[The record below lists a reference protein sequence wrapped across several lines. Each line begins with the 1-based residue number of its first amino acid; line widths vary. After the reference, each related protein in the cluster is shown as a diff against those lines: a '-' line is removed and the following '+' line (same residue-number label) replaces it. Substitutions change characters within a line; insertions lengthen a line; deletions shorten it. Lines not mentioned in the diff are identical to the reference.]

1 MVYNRQLIPNSYQTN
16 VHSSQ
21 NNKLMVKKILLLF
34 SLLVCTCGEVLGQS
48 DEACNPDN
56 EFYEDYRCSCGP
68 KEYWFDDYCSD
79 VTTTEKSSICLNRL
93 TGIYAIL
100 EWIEV
105 NFPVYGE
112 TTTTMFSLESGGIDG
127 HAASQRS
134 ILNSLVD
141 GEVFQYTATS
151 RRDVYDNLYPG
162 AIATVADS
170 GNFLNRDSVT
180 PFDFENIQAVVVT
193 GTGNRNVEDNINT
206 LGGLVGENHDYRNL
220 PYPIGA
226 GGFEYIQWVSD
237 CNQFGDC
244 GIYRVNG
251 TCPAERFGL
260 STNRGSNFCG
270 TQAQNLCLL
279 GPYQV
284 PQGASEGTS
293 LATAYIGG
301 VIWAVAYFI
310 RHYPEYQ
317 WQEPL
322 TDLQAAVTSV
332 AIVKS
337 CTVDMGD
344 PGPDPEHG
352 LGMLSLECLNRYDDD
367 GNHIGFIDNP
377 LSVINENLY
386 LEPSGDY
393 VRPQLASASN
403 GVTIQVQVRVLLEGL
418 LD

>member
-1 MVYNRQLIPNSYQTN
+1 MGQPYCDPNHEEYP
-16 VHSSQ
+16 
-21 NNKLMVKKILLLF
+21 LYG
-34 SLLVCTCGEVLGQS
+34 CTCG
-48 DEACNPDN
+48 DKP
-56 EFYEDYRCSCGP
+56 
-68 KEYWFDDYCSD
+68 YWFDSHCSD
-79 VTTTEKSSICLNRL
+79 VSTTEKSSRCLNRL

-105 NFPVYGE
+105 NFPIYGE
-112 TTTTMFSLESGGIDG
+112 TTTTMFSLEGGGGG
-127 HAASQRS
+127 HTVSQLR

-141 GEVFQYTATS
+141 GEVFQYIHTA

-162 AIATVADS
+162 AIATVANDS
-170 GNFLNRDSVT
+170 N
-180 PFDFENIQAVVVT
+180 FENFIAETPLDFDGIKAVVVT
-193 GTGNRNVEDNINT
+193 ATGNENVDEEDNT
-206 LGGLVGENHDYRNL
+206 LRGLVGENHDYRNL

-226 GGFEYIQWVSD
+226 GGFEYVRWASN
-237 CNQFGDC
+237 CSEFGDC

-251 TCPAERFGL
+251 RCPADALGL

-270 TQAQNLCLL
+270 DQAKNLCLL

-310 RHYPEYQ
+310 RHYPEYR

-367 GNHIGFIDNP
+367 GNHMGFIDNP

-393 VRPQLASASN
+393 VRPQLAGASN

-418 LD
+418 LN

>member
-1 MVYNRQLIPNSYQTN
+1 MGQTYCDPDDDEYP
-16 VHSSQ
+16 
-21 NNKLMVKKILLLF
+21 LYG
-34 SLLVCTCGEVLGQS
+34 CTCG
-48 DEACNPDN
+48 DKP
-56 EFYEDYRCSCGP
+56 
-68 KEYWFDDYCSD
+68 YWFDSHCSD
-79 VTTTEKSSICLNRL
+79 VTTTEKSSRCLNRL

-100 EWIEV
+100 EWIEA
-105 NFPVYGE
+105 NFPIYGE
-112 TTTTMFSLESGGIDG
+112 TTTTMFSLESSSSRSG
-127 HAASQRS
+127 HPASQKR

-141 GEVFQYTATS
+141 GDVFQYINTA

-162 AIATVADS
+162 AIATVANTR
-170 GNFLNRDSVT
+170 NFLNRDAMT
-180 PFDFENIQAVVVT
+180 PFDFDEVKAVVVT

-206 LGGLVGENHDYRNL
+206 LGGLVGENHDYRNR

-293 LATAYIGG
+293 LATAYMGG

-352 LGMLSLECLNRYDDD
+352 LGRLSLECLNRYNQE
-367 GNHIGFIDNP
+367 GEHVGFISNP
-377 LSVINENLY
+377 LSVIKDELY
-386 LEPSGDY
+386 LVPSEDY
-393 VRPQLASASN
+393 VRPELN
-403 GVTIQVQVRVLLEGL
+403 IIQVQVRVFLEGL